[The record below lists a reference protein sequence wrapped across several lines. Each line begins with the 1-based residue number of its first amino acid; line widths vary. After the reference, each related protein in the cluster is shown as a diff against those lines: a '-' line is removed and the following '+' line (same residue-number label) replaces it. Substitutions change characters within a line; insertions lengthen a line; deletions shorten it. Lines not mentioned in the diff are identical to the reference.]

1 MKMLQELKGSWRTKE
16 QQIITKRGLHILTL
30 YAVYH
35 LEIIS
40 WEALTTIQNTNEKSL
55 ESLIT

>member
-1 MKMLQELKGSWRTKE
+1 MLQELKGSWRTKE

>member
-35 LEIIS
+35 LEIIL
-40 WEALTTIQNTNEKSL
+40 WEATIQNTNEKSL
-55 ESLIT
+55 ESLIP

>member
-16 QQIITKRGLHILTL
+16 QQIITKRGRHILTL

-35 LEIIS
+35 LEIIL
-40 WEALTTIQNTNEKSL
+40 WEATIQNTNEKSL
-55 ESLIT
+55 ESLIP